1 MKLAY
6 FGDAA
11 ACAEAQMVVEASRAA
26 LSFATAL
33 PLGAAS
39 DRWGR
44 RPLIALSSICAGAP
58 LACLALAPGRLSLYL
73 AAFVLAGLLG
83 GQFTP
88 AHAAF
93 LDRAPALRP

>member
-1 MKLAY
+1 MGWDLVA
-6 FGDAA
+6 
-11 ACAEAQMVVEASRAA
+11 EASRAA

-73 AAFVLAGLLG
+73 VAFVLAGLLG

-88 AHAAF
+88 AVR
-93 LDRAPALRP
+93 RATSTHPTWRRATESGR